1 MSEKQIISTH
11 YPYLPLTITVRKRT
25 ETLEALLDTGFDGD
39 IVLPPG
45 LITNGKPPDSYA
57 RWTLADGSRVLAPAY
72 LGTVAIEGLEDAG
85 PFPAMINILGNEL
98 PNTTERTRSKTC
110 NKQRWT
116 TGSLPK
122 IAKNARFSLLDT
134 PMSLCNNA
142 LQ

>member
-1 MSEKQIISTH
+1 MVMSEKQIISTH

-85 PFPAMINILGNEL
+85 PFPAMINILGNEPL
-98 PNTTERTRSKTC
+98 VGRALTN
-110 NKQRWT
+110 
-116 TGSLPK
+116 
-122 IAKNARFSLLDT
+122 RFCITLDHGRRVT
-134 PMSLCNNA
+134 LVA
-142 LQ
+142 